1 MNWYC
6 LSLKKRSII
15 DDRRGEIVSL
25 RLSSIMLLSYAMVM
39 LLLLLYDGKGLTEMD
54 KDLVTQI
61 IYHVQV

>member
-6 LSLKKRSII
+6 TTEKSSII
-15 DDRRGEIVSL
+15 DDRRGETT
-25 RLSSIMLLSYAMVM
+25 SYAMVV
-39 LLLLLYDGKGLTEMD
+39 LLLSLYDGEGLTEMD